1 MAKVLLLMVAWKLA
15 IGRGTERYEHG
26 RLGEIGKARG
36 ERCSCRCAGG
46 EDSRTIG
53 ARLDEDGDGNDR
65 LTTAVIDTWP
75 QCKSSV
81 KIFQL
86 SFSH

>member
-1 MAKVLLLMVAWKLA
+1 MAKVSLLMVAWKLA
-15 IGRGTERYEHG
+15 IGRDTERYQHG

-53 ARLDEDGDGNDR
+53 ARLYEDGDGNGR
-65 LTTAVIDTWP
+65 LTTAVIDT
-75 QCKSSV
+75 
-81 KIFQL
+81 
-86 SFSH
+86 